1 MKANE
6 YIAMAEASLGKA
18 FPDYVV
24 RLFPDPDDDA
34 TFFAYVFCVP
44 DGSEQEAKHAV
55 RAKIRRELSDSEW
68 DVIPSIKNLS
78 VTQEH
83 YPEYLRRSF
92 LGKSVS
98 NSVVLEAATASCNVM
113 ENDFQFTGEDLDLM
127 IEDHCCC
134 NMPTHR
140 ESHEGQFDIAA

>member
-1 MKANE
+1 MKTNE
-6 YIAMAEASLGKA
+6 FITLAETTLGTA
-18 FPDYVV
+18 FPEYVI

-44 DGSEQEAKHAV
+44 DGSEQEVKVAV
-55 RAKIRRELSDSEW
+55 RAEIRRELSDFEW

-78 VTQEH
+78 VTREH
-83 YPEYLRRSF
+83 YPEYLRRSS

-98 NSVVLEAATASCNVM
+98 NSVVLEVATASCNVLD
-113 ENDFQFTGEDLDLM
+113 NDFQFTGEDLDLM
-127 IEDHCCC
+127 IEDHCSC

-140 ESHEGQFDIAA
+140 ENHEGQFDIAA